1 MNYKLFENS
10 LNDTEQIIETVLLNR
25 GIDNPDQ
32 YLNLDETCCNDY
44 NNLDNINEAIDC
56 FLVHFERGD
65 EVGILV
71 DTDPQ
76 PDGYTSAALIY
87 KYIKE
92 LDEDYPVH
100 YILHKGNKCHGL
112 SKMDEGDV
120 ELPDGIKLLLI
131 PDAGTNDVE
140 QLNTLVEQGVSCI
153 CLDHHEKENVDI
165 ECKAIVVNN
174 QMSANYTC
182 KSYSGVGITH
192 EFARALD
199 DALCCD
205 LANKYLDLVA
215 FGNISDVMSIK
226 NAQTRYYIEQGMMNI
241 NNKFLKA
248 LDKAQEFSTKGEIN
262 IHNIS
267 WYWTPI
273 LNSIIRI
280 GTFEERDLVFRAF
293 IETDEVF
300 PYKKRGG
307 TAIIDEDIYTRAAR
321 MCKNTKSKQDKMR
334 DALCEELKEQV
345 NQEDKVAVL
354 VASDSDAGIVG
365 LSAMRLADWA
375 GKPCIVLREHTESV
389 LSGSARNCNSSPIK
403 DFKEIVSSVGLFNYA
418 QGHGNAFGCE
428 LNADKLEEARK
439 ALNEALE
446 NYEYDDTIYCD
457 FIIDAYDIDYE
468 FIKTI
473 DDYRW
478 VWGQG
483 VEDPTVAIENIE
495 IGAEDCIVMGKNLD
509 SVVFMYGG
517 VKYCKFKCAE
527 DDELLQF
534 ASGTRDD
541 YATLN
546 IVGKCSINT
555 YGGSSTAQVIIDD
568 YEFTI

>member
-1 MNYKLFENS
+1 
-10 LNDTEQIIETVLLNR
+10 
-25 GIDNPDQ
+25 
-32 YLNLDETCCNDY
+32 
-44 NNLDNINEAIDC
+44 
-56 FLVHFERGD
+56 
-65 EVGILV
+65 
-71 DTDPQ
+71 
-76 PDGYTSAALIY
+76 
-87 KYIKE
+87 
-92 LDEDYPVH
+92 
-100 YILHKGNKCHGL
+100 
-112 SKMDEGDV
+112 MDEGDV

-140 QLNTLVEQGVSCI
+140 QLNKLIECGIDCL
-153 CLDHHEKENVDI
+153 CLDHHQRENSNI
-165 ECKAIVVNN
+165 ECKAIIVNN
-174 QMSANYTC
+174 QISDNYTC
-182 KSYSGVGITH
+182 KSFSGVGVTF

-199 DALCCD
+199 DTLCCD
-205 LANKYLDLVA
+205 LANRYLDLVA

-226 NAQTRYYIEQGMMNI
+226 NSQTRYYIEQGMKNI

-273 LNSIIRI
+273 CNSIIRI

-307 TAIIDEDIYTRAAR
+307 TAIIDEDIYARAAR
-321 MCKNTKSKQDKMR
+321 LCKNTKSKQDKMR
-334 DALCEELKEQV
+334 DALCEELKAQV
-345 NQEDKVAVL
+345 NPEDRVAIL
-354 VASDSDAGIVG
+354 VASEADAGIVG

-375 GKPCIVLREHTESV
+375 GKPCIVLREHTEGV
-389 LSGSARNCNSSPIK
+389 LGGSARNCNDSPIK

-428 LNADKLEEARK
+428 LNTDKLEKARK
-439 ALNEALE
+439 ALNDALE
-446 NYEYDDTIYCD
+446 CYEYDDAIYCD

-473 DDYRW
+473 DDHRW

-495 IGAEDCIVMGKNLD
+495 ISAEDCIVMGKNLD
-509 SVVFMYGG
+509 SVAFMYGG
-517 VKYCKFKCAE
+517 IKYCKFKCAE

-555 YGGSSTAQVIIDD
+555 HGGSSTAQVIIDD